1 MSNQT
6 PENKVLLELED
17 ILKELNST
25 SVGRRAF
32 LASVPILMAA
42 CASDNHRSREG
53 DNSGQETQLT
63 VADEKKMTQEAL
75 PMMRKDYP
83 PLQDAE
89 AQRYIGNLGSRLVA
103 ANGLNGHPYTYNFT
117 VVDVPMVNAFA
128 LPAGTVFVT
137 APLIVM
143 AETEAELAG
152 VIGHEIGHV
161 KARHAA
167 ERMEA
172 AKKESSKSWLF
183 GAGGGLIGAAAGFGL
198 GKLTC
203 RKGDNACLA
212 KATGLGAAAGIGG
225 GLLVQKYKFM
235 ANSREDEMEADRIG
249 FRTSVKAGYAPD
261 HVGTFYA
268 KLLQME
274 QQSKQNGNALVSSI
288 SDAMSTHPPSAER
301 VQQMNQLASSTTKKP
316 TAIISSVTFDRL
328 KKKIDA
334 MARSKPKA

>member
-1 MSNQT
+1 MSEKSQI
-6 PENKVLLELED
+6 LIELED
-17 ILKELNST
+17 VLSELNST
-25 SVGRRAF
+25 TYGRRAF
-32 LASVPILMAA
+32 LAAVPMLMAA
-42 CASDNHRSREG
+42 CASDGHRNREG
-53 DNSGQETQLT
+53 DNSGQETELT

-89 AQRYIGNLGSRLVA
+89 AQRYISNLGGRLVA
-103 ANGLNGHPYTYNFT
+103 ANNLANHPYTYNFT

-137 APLIVM
+137 APLIAM

-172 AKKESSKSWLF
+172 AKRESSKSWLF
-183 GAGGGLIGAAAGFGL
+183 GAGGGLIGAAAGFGI
-198 GKLTC
+198 GKLAC

-274 QQSKQNGNALVSSI
+274 QQAKSNSNGLISSV

-301 VQQMNQLASSTTKKP
+301 VQQMNQLSAQVKKNP
-316 TAIISSVTFDRL
+316 RSIVSSVNFDRL
-328 KKKIDA
+328 RKKIDTIV
-334 MARSKPKA
+334 KNHPKG